1 MVIFHACHENGIFD
15 QSPLPPVDMIFQ
27 PASNR
32 AHAKCAT
39 QVLMLSKQCWKWVMI
54 SVAVESSSNGIMGN
68 IQKWESRHGKDLAKN
83 PTV

>member
-1 MVIFHACHENGIFD
+1 MRHP
-15 QSPLPPVDMIFQ
+15 SPDVEQ
-27 PASNR
+27 
-32 AHAKCAT
+32 T
-39 QVLMLSKQCWKWVMI
+39 MLEMVMI